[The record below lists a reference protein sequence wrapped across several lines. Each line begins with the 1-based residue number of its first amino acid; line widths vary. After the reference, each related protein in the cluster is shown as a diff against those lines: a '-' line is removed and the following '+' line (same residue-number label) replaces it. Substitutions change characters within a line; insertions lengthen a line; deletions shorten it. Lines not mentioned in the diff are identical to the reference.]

1 MKGKTSPITTEYR
14 YGFHDEGR
22 PVYQTAPGLSSAVVE
37 EISSIKKEPGWM
49 RRFRLGALKVF
60 EAKPMPSWGADLSA
74 INFAKIIYYVRPW
87 EKQANSWEEVP
98 PEIKAT
104 FEKIGVP
111 EAEKKFFA
119 GAAAQYD
126 SEVIYHAINKNLAA
140 KGVIFTDMD
149 TGLREHPEIVKK
161 YFGTIIPVG
170 DNKFAALNSACW
182 SGGSFIYVPPGV
194 KVDMPLQAYFRINAE
209 GMGQFERTLIIADE
223 GSEVHYLE
231 GCFGKGTTITANPS
245 YKPIEAME
253 IGDKVLTHHGRYK
266 RVYHTQKRPYTGDL
280 YTIKAFGDPSLKTEV
295 TDEHPFLY
303 VRRQFKRDRNRQWVP
318 KWGVPKELK
327 RLDYLVVPIV
337 KTVRTNRFCEFEVE
351 VAKRGNKWLIAH
363 KERIKSKEKVR
374 IPSNKDF
381 FTLIGYYLAEG
392 SISSGYYLNFSF
404 GLHEKAK
411 IREVEKLLKKVLG
424 VSKVLRSRHKSNN
437 GLSLVV
443 SSVRLAQVFK
453 KFGTSA
459 ATKSVPHWVMLET
472 PAKQAAL
479 IRGYFNGDGNYY
491 GRQNKHGFKEIF
503 RMNTVSSLLAR
514 QMRDMLLRLGIAAFI
529 HARDRK
535 KENRQTMYTIGI
547 GGKYMIPFGKVVGID
562 VNPKVHGHRRASMF
576 GLMKNYA
583 FFPINSITKRRVSNF
598 PVYNFSVENDE
609 TYVANSVAVHNCTA
623 PVYSRDSL
631 HSAVVEII
639 AKPYSRVRYTT
650 IQNWSRNVYNLVT
663 KRARAEEGAF
673 VEWVDCNLGSRVT
686 MKYPSVILAGRGSRA
701 DTLSIAMAG
710 PGQHQDSG
718 AKMIHLASDTRSN
731 VVAKSVSF
739 GGGRTS
745 YRGLAR
751 VVRGAKNAKL
761 SVRCDALLM
770 DPASRSDTYPTMKID
785 EQQSHVEH
793 EAKISRIGE
802 KELFYLR
809 SRGLSEI
816 DAASLIV
823 GGFFEPLV
831 KYLPVDYAVEMNRL
845 IKMEMEGSVG

>member
-1 MKGKTSPITTEYR
+1 MEEKIPPITAEYR
-14 YGFHDEGR
+14 YGFHDKGQ
-22 PVYQTAPGLSSAVVE
+22 PVYQTAPGLSPAVVE
-37 EISSIKKEPGWM
+37 EISSIKKEPEWM
-49 RRFRLGALKVF
+49 RRFRLEALKIF
-60 EAKPMPSWGADLSA
+60 EAKPMPSWGADLAA

-98 PEIKAT
+98 DEIKAT

-111 EAEKKFFA
+111 EAERKFFA

-149 TGLREHPEIVKK
+149 TALRQHPEIVKK
-161 YFGTIIPVG
+161 YLGTIIPVG

-231 GCFGKGTTITANPS
+231 GC
-245 YKPIEAME
+245 
-253 IGDKVLTHHGRYK
+253 
-266 RVYHTQKRPYTGDL
+266 
-280 YTIKAFGDPSLKTEV
+280 
-295 TDEHPFLY
+295 
-303 VRRQFKRDRNRQWVP
+303 
-318 KWGVPKELK
+318 
-327 RLDYLVVPIV
+327 
-337 KTVRTNRFCEFEVE
+337 
-351 VAKRGNKWLIAH
+351 
-363 KERIKSKEKVR
+363 
-374 IPSNKDF
+374 
-381 FTLIGYYLAEG
+381 
-392 SISSGYYLNFSF
+392 
-404 GLHEKAK
+404 
-411 IREVEKLLKKVLG
+411 
-424 VSKVLRSRHKSNN
+424 
-437 GLSLVV
+437 
-443 SSVRLAQVFK
+443 
-453 KFGTSA
+453 
-459 ATKSVPHWVMLET
+459 
-472 PAKQAAL
+472 
-479 IRGYFNGDGNYY
+479 
-491 GRQNKHGFKEIF
+491 
-503 RMNTVSSLLAR
+503 
-514 QMRDMLLRLGIAAFI
+514 
-529 HARDRK
+529 
-535 KENRQTMYTIGI
+535 
-547 GGKYMIPFGKVVGID
+547 
-562 VNPKVHGHRRASMF
+562 
-576 GLMKNYA
+576 
-583 FFPINSITKRRVSNF
+583 
-598 PVYNFSVENDE
+598 
-609 TYVANSVAVHNCTA
+609 TA

-631 HSAVVEII
+631 HAAVVEII

-686 MKYPSVILAGRGSRA
+686 MKYPSVILAGRGARA
-701 DTLSIAMAG
+701 DTLSVAMAG

-745 YRGLAR
+745 YRGLVR

-761 SVRCDALLM
+761 SVRCDALLL
-770 DPASRSDTYPTMKID
+770 DPQSRSDTYPTMKID
-785 EQQSHVEH
+785 EQETHVEH
-793 EAKISRIGE
+793 EARVSKMGE

-816 DAASLIV
+816 DAASLVIS
-823 GGFFEPLV
+823 GFFEPLN

-845 IKMEMEGSVG
+845 IKLEMEGSVG